1 MLREVIWR
9 SHLSGFLFLNKDGL
23 ESHKASTNLKLKKA
37 HFVGWSFF
45 LHSFNNFQ
53 KFFDH

>member
-1 MLREVIWR
+1 MLREEIWK

-23 ESHKASTNLKLKKA
+23 ESYKASTYLKLKKA
-37 HFVGWSFF
+37 HFLGWSFF
-45 LHSFNNFQ
+45 LLSFNKSQ

>member
-1 MLREVIWR
+1 MLRGEIWK
-9 SHLSGFLFLNKDGL
+9 SHLSGFLFLNKGGL
-23 ESHKASTNLKLKKA
+23 ENHKASTNLKLKKA
-37 HFVGWSFF
+37 HFLGWSFF